1 LDGNEKNKV
10 EFVLLLS
17 NEDGE
22 MPNTLKESVMFINM
36 KQQAMTTGS
45 ANHCIFFLWLTIFDK
60 TLAQMQLG
68 FKVYLTIDKMTS
80 NT

>member
-1 LDGNEKNKV
+1 LDGNEKNKL

-22 MPNTLKESVMFINM
+22 MANTLKKSVMIINA
-36 KQQAMTTGS
+36 KQQAITTGS
-45 ANHCIFFLWLTIFDK
+45 ANHIIFFLWLTIFDK
-60 TLAQMQLG
+60 TLAQMKLG
-68 FKVYLTIDKMTS
+68 FKVYLTIGKMTS